1 MSNRENKP
9 STPRVPAWLSHRIAS
24 LRVMEYRR
32 RQRRV
37 VPSNLYADVVSSKES
52 KSA

>member
-1 MSNRENKP
+1 MSNRENKS
-9 STPRVPAWLSHRIAS
+9 STPHVPAWLSHRIAS

-37 VPSNLYADVVSSKES
+37 VPQNLYGDVVPSKES